1 MNELMAMT
9 NIGKVA
15 ATRLIDVGIDTP
27 EKLIATG
34 SMDAFLAVRLR
45 DPGACLD
52 MLYALEGAIE
62 GVRWHSLPAVKKQE
76 LKSFFNSL

>member
-1 MNELMAMT
+1 MT

-15 ATRLIDVGIDTP
+15 AQRLIEVGIDTP

-62 GVRWHSLPAVKKQE
+62 GVRWHALSAEKKLE
-76 LKSFFNSL
+76 LKTFFYSLQ